1 MLKIGFIYKAFIN
14 IIVNVKKKKPK
25 NIYNSHRNWKTT
37 DPASGL
43 NTLMNR
49 VSRRQ
54 IISVYHM
61 HSILSVFIMNVV
73 LLLMLLLNLFKKI
86 LK

>member
-14 IIVNVKKKKPK
+14 IIVNVKKSK
-25 NIYNSHRNWKTT
+25 NIYNPHRNWKTT

-61 HSILSVFIMNVV
+61 LSILSVFIMNVV

>member
-1 MLKIGFIYKAFIN
+1 MW
-14 IIVNVKKKKPK
+14 KKKSK
-25 NIYNSHRNWKTT
+25 NIYNPHRNWKTT

-61 HSILSVFIMNVV
+61 LSILSVFIMNVV

>member
-1 MLKIGFIYKAFIN
+1 MFKIDFIYKAFIAFIN
-14 IIVNVKKKKPK
+14 IIVNVKKK
-25 NIYNSHRNWKTT
+25 NIHNPHRNWKTT